1 MTPRHKQF
9 AFKCFSPP
17 LPPSAASL
25 VLFDVFV
32 VFFLL
37 AASHDS
43 LCYE

>member
-1 MTPRHKQF
+1 MYDAQAQAICIQMF
-9 AFKCFSPP
+9 LSSP
-17 LPPSAASL
+17 SSASL

-37 AASHDS
+37 AAGHDS